1 MKLLFISNL
10 FPDAQEPRRGIH
22 NARLVRRLAQH
33 CDLRVIAPRP
43 RLIFTG
49 KGPARRPCSEDAE
62 FAHAFP
68 PVRYVPKI
76 GGFINHKLF
85 ACDLR
90 KAAEPII
97 AEFAPD
103 LILCAWLYPDGCAAA
118 DLARAHDVPLVLIAQ
133 GSDVHQ
139 YLGMAGRSEPILAAC
154 GQAAL
159 TMTRGRNLA
168 ETLQAAGIPETQV
181 ATVYNGV
188 DLETFRPATP
198 DESPPPRP
206 PGDYHILY
214 VGNLY
219 AIKNPNLLVAAHAK
233 LDNRFALTIV
243 GDGPLRGQDSER
255 VRYVG
260 SQPPEVVAA
269 YLRHADILCVPSNNE
284 GVPNVI
290 REAFASGTPVIATR
304 VGGIP
309 EVLENDSLGRLVPPR
324 DPVAMAKAIAEFA
337 DLPVDRAAI
346 RTHAERFSWEATVQ
360 TCLQHFERAVQN
372 SPKR

>member
-1 MKLLFISNL
+1 MKILFISNL

-22 NARLVRRLAQH
+22 NARLVRRLAGE
-33 CDLRVIAPRP
+33 CELRVIAPRP

-49 KGPARRPCSEDAE
+49 SEPTRWPCSEDAE
-62 FAHAFP
+62 FANCFP
-68 PVRYVPKI
+68 RVRYVPKI
-76 GGFINHKLF
+76 GGFVNHKLF
-85 ACDLR
+85 ARDLR
-90 KAAEPII
+90 RAAAPVL
-97 AEFAPD
+97 AEFAAD
-103 LILCAWLYPDGCAAA
+103 LILCAWLYPDGCASA
-118 DLARAHDVPLVLIAQ
+118 DLAREHNLPLVLIAQ

-139 YLGMAGRSEPILAAC
+139 YLEMPGRSQPILSAC
-154 GQAAL
+154 KQARV

-168 ETLQAAGIPETQV
+168 ERLQTAGVPRDQV

-188 DLETFRPATP
+188 DLETFHPTGP
-198 DESPPPRP
+198 DDDPPPRP
-206 PGDYHILY
+206 DAEFHLLY

-219 AIKNPNLLVAAHAK
+219 AIKNPNLLVQAHSQ
-233 LDNRFALTIV
+233 LGPRFGLTIV

-260 SQPPEVVAA
+260 SQPPEIVAK
-269 YLRHADILCVPSNNE
+269 YLRHADLLCVPSNNE

-290 REAFASGTPVIATR
+290 REAFASGTPVVATK

-309 EVLENDSLGRLVPPR
+309 EVLENDSLGRLVPPQ

-346 RTHAERFSWEATVQ
+346 RRHAEGFSWEATVQ
-360 TCLQHFERAVQN
+360 TCLAHFKRAIA
-372 SPKR
+372 R